1 MILRRKDG
9 RGEGGCVR
17 GRRKGSNKKYIP
29 QKDLF
34 AMIPLLLQMI
44 SVLQRYRV

>member
-1 MILRRKDG
+1 MILGRKDK

-17 GRRKGSNKKYIP
+17 GKRKGSNERYAL

-34 AMIPLLLQMI
+34 AMILLLLQMI